1 MARRC
6 DICGKGP
13 VYGNNVSHSH
23 KKTRT
28 RWEPNL
34 KEMKVSI
41 DGKTVRMKV
50 CMSCLHAGKAD
61 RFLQS

>member
-13 VYGNNVSHSH
+13 VYGNNISHSH

-28 RWEPNL
+28 KWLPNL
-34 KEMKVSI
+34 KRAIVLINGKKKKVKI
-41 DGKTVRMKV
+41 
-50 CMSCLHAGKAD
+50 CMDCLHSNKVEIV
-61 RFLQS
+61 L